1 MHPYQRLVVWQRAH
15 SLAVS
20 LYETAALDDS
30 PRYRA
35 LVDQIRRCAAS
46 IAANIA
52 EGAGSGSQTSFA
64 RYLGIALASAHEL
77 ENHFLL
83 ARDIGCATKAN
94 TERYLSSVESIKRML
109 TALLRAVKT
118 PKRPRLKTDGGPCA

>member
-15 SLAVS
+15 ALAAS
-20 LYETAALDDS
+20 LYEAAALDDA

-46 IAANIA
+46 TAANIA
-52 EGAGSGSQTSFA
+52 EGAGSGSQSSFA

-77 ENHFLL
+77 ESHLLL
-83 ARDIGCATKAN
+83 ARDVGCATSENSA
-94 TERYLSSVESIKRML
+94 RYAVSIESIKRML
-109 TALLRAVKT
+109 TVLQRRVKT
-118 PKRPRLKTDGGPCA
+118 PTRPRKNDDGGP

>member
-1 MHPYQRLVVWQRAH
+1 MYPYQKLVVWQRAH
-15 SLAVS
+15 ALAAS
-20 LYETAALDDS
+20 LYDRAALDES

-52 EGAGSGSQTSFA
+52 EGAGSESQSSFA

-77 ENHFLL
+77 ESHFLL
-83 ARDIGCATKAN
+83 ARDIRCITPQN
-94 TERYLSSVESIKRML
+94 SERFTASVESIKRML
-109 TALLRAVKT
+109 TSLRRAVKS
-118 PKRPRLKTDGGPCA
+118 PKSPHSKQNGDPK

>member
-15 SLAVS
+15 TLAAS
-20 LYETAALDDS
+20 LYDAAALDES

-35 LVDQIRRCAAS
+35 LVDQLRRCAGS

-52 EGAGSGSQTSFA
+52 EGAGSGSQSSFA

-77 ENHFLL
+77 ESHLLL
-83 ARDIGCATKAN
+83 ARDVGCATPAN
-94 TERYLSSVESIKRML
+94 SARYAMSIESIKRML
-109 TALLRAVKT
+109 TVLQRRVKT
-118 PKRPRLKTDGGPCA
+118 PTHPRKNEDGGP